1 MRPIDVAYRLLKTD
15 IRFGEQDEDDP
26 NISHIDLTHHSMKD
40 NRELPYTDDPVPF
53 QQNANAGNRLV
64 GYYDEDSPYY
74 GYYDDMETTPEAERA
89 SYERE
94 LDGLDEKSQRKLIQE
109 LMNADV
115 NNAMWSAHG
124 INQNIP
130 SMDEDEK
137 DKLIEAAR
145 EQVKPGKLYSHDDWY
160 KDSPLIDGEIRGPH
174 WFYPSDRAMAR
185 NLNPEWYDAK
195 WIDGQFNPLAL
206 APLDQKFRMPGREGE
221 WSIQELADEMKNAS
235 EPFEIA
241 YRLLKMPI
249 VPDSIQTK
257 DEDGVMSLHGQ
268 FLDDSHD
275 DPEQHETMPIF
286 ADWTKP
292 VTLPND
298 GTEPLD
304 YATLGDIDIGIGS
317 PGEEH
322 KRTDNTERR
331 GKFQLAQL
339 PTGSYIPGPSTHDVA
354 IEVPPEHRQKG
365 YSKAMIEMLGNLLQ
379 HKDARGQIGINPFQ
393 DGFTGLGYNMMRG
406 VLQNEQMAQML
417 RQHFISQIPTN
428 PMMIDNLNAMNH
440 MISGSRNDFSRAVDQ
455 DSLRDDEDSIE
466 RDIYRTREGRGDGE
480 VA

>member
-1 MRPIDVAYRLLKTD
+1 MRPIDVAYRLLKD
-15 IRFGEQDEDDP
+15 DDDDEVPEFPGLESLFSGNEEIWAKRKAEREQREREEMEAEQRMKDMDEGNARRPYAMHDSEALQDMLDEAGQGIGIINLMDDP
-26 NISHIDLTHHSMKD
+26 KIRQLVID
-40 NRELPYTDDPVPF
+40 ELNLRGD
-53 QQNANAGNRLV
+53 
-64 GYYDEDSPYY
+64 
-74 GYYDDMETTPEAERA
+74 
-89 SYERE
+89 
-94 LDGLDEKSQRKLIQE
+94 
-109 LMNADV
+109 
-115 NNAMWSAHG
+115 
-124 INQNIP
+124 
-130 SMDEDEK
+130 
-137 DKLIEAAR
+137 
-145 EQVKPGKLYSHDDWY
+145 YSHRD
-160 KDSPLIDGEIRGPH
+160 I
-174 WFYPSDRAMAR
+174 AR
-185 NLNPEWYDAK
+185 NVRDTVSENFFADRKVPE
-195 WIDGQFNPLAL
+195 GFNNM
-206 APLDQKFRMPGREGE
+206 D
-221 WSIQELADEMKNAS
+221 ADERQSWQQKNAS

-249 VPDSIQTK
+249 VPDSIKTK
-257 DEDGVMSLHGQ
+257 DEDGVMSLQGE
-268 FLDDSHD
+268 FLDDSNED
-275 DPEQHETMPIF
+275 SNKWERMPIF

-322 KRTDNTERR
+322 KRTDSTERR

-393 DGFTGLGYNMMRG
+393 DGFTGLGYDMMRG
-406 VLQNEQMAQML
+406 VLQKQQMAQML

-466 RDIYRTREGRGDGE
+466 REIYRTREGRGDGE